1 MAAGRI
7 FTNVNM
13 TNRLGST
20 LGWAGTL
27 LVTLSCFVADA
38 PCARAAKIDNAR
50 IFPFWAGGGG
60 WESTITLVNVFE
72 SGIGY
77 RLSFHGANGQPALV
91 SYRTADGRVTAA
103 NTIQG
108 ELGDDSSAV
117 FVLIDAGAL
126 QTGWAR
132 LDYDGE
138 SRIGGVLTFRQRVDG
153 RPDFE
158 SSVTLTRDDETPVYL
173 PFDNT
178 LGAVT
183 TLAITNPSSSDNTD
197 LQLRFWDS
205 SGQIIT
211 TRSITLSAGTT
222 TAFSIPDQYPEL
234 AGRSGQLRIQGSSGS
249 LATLALRFNS
259 GGAFSTV
266 PVATR

>member
-1 MAAGRI
+1 MNDAK
-7 FTNVNM
+7 
-13 TNRLGST
+13 RLESN
-20 LGWAGTL
+20 LAWAGTL
-27 LVTLSCFVADA
+27 LLTLFCFVADA
-38 PCARAAKIDNAR
+38 PSVRGAKIDNAR

-60 WESTITLVNVFE
+60 WESTITLINVFE
-72 SGIGY
+72 SNIGY
-77 RLSFHGANGQPALV
+77 RLSFYAANGQPALV

-108 ELGDDSSAV
+108 DLGDDSSAV
-117 FVLIDAGAL
+117 FVIIDAGSL

-138 SRIGGVLTFRQRVDG
+138 SRIGGVLTFRQRVAG
-153 RPDFE
+153 TPDFE
-158 SSVTLTRDDETPVYL
+158 SSVTLTREDETPVYL

-183 TLAITNPSSSDNTD
+183 SLAITNPSSSDNTD

-205 SGQIIT
+205 SGREIT
-211 TRSITLSAGTT
+211 TRNITLSARTT
-222 TAFSIPDQYPEL
+222 TAFSIPDQFPEL
-234 AGRSGQLRIQGSSGS
+234 VGRSGQLRIQGSSGS
-249 LATLALRFNS
+249 LSTLALRFNS
-259 GGAFSTV
+259 SGSFSTV

>member
-1 MAAGRI
+1 MNNTR
-7 FTNVNM
+7 
-13 TNRLGST
+13 RLESK
-20 LGWAGTL
+20 LVWAGSLLLTL
-27 LVTLSCFVADA
+27 FCFIANA
-38 PCARAAKIDNAR
+38 PSARGAKIDNAR

-60 WESTITLVNVFE
+60 WESTITLINVFE
-72 SGIGY
+72 SDIGY
-77 RLSFHGANGQPALV
+77 RLSFYAASGQPAVV

-108 ELGDDSSAV
+108 DLPDDSSAV
-117 FVLIDAGAL
+117 FVLVDTGSL

-138 SRIGGVLTFRQRVDG
+138 SRIGGVLTFRQRVAG

-158 SSVTLTRDDETPVYL
+158 SSVTLTREDETPVYL

-183 TLAITNPSSSDNTD
+183 SLAITNPSSSDNTD

-205 SGQIIT
+205 SGREIT
-211 TRSITLSAGTT
+211 TRNITLSAGTT
-222 TAFSIPDQYPEL
+222 TAFSIPDQFPEL
-234 AGRSGQLRIQGSSGS
+234 VGRSGQLRIQGSSGS
-249 LATLALRFNS
+249 LSTLALRFNS
-259 GGAFSTV
+259 SGSFSTV

>member
-1 MAAGRI
+1 MYLV
-7 FTNVNM
+7 TVNN
-13 TNRLGST
+13 TKRFQSKLVWT
-20 LGWAGTL
+20 GTL
-27 LVTLSCFVADA
+27 LLTVFCSVASA
-38 PCARAAKIDNAR
+38 PSARAAKIDNGR

-60 WESTITLVNVFE
+60 WESTITLINVFE
-72 SGIGY
+72 SNIGY
-77 RLSFHGANGQPALV
+77 RLSFYGANGQPALV
-91 SYRTADGRVTAA
+91 SYRTADGIVTAA

-117 FVLIDAGAL
+117 FVLIDAGGGL

-132 LDYDGE
+132 LDYDGD
-138 SRIGGVLTFRQRVDG
+138 SRIGGVLTFRQRVEG

-178 LGAVT
+178 AGSVT
-183 TLAITNPSSSDNTD
+183 TLAITNPSASDNTD
-197 LQLRFWDS
+197 LQLRFWNS
-205 SGQIIT
+205 SGQILS

-234 AGRSGQLRIQGSSGS
+234 AGSSGQMRIQGSSGNLS
-249 LATLALRFNS
+249 TLALRFIS
-259 GGAFSTV
+259 SGAFSTV

>member
-1 MAAGRI
+1 
-7 FTNVNM
+7 VN
-13 TNRLGST
+13 NAKRLESN
-20 LGWAGTL
+20 LVWAGTL
-27 LVTLSCFVADA
+27 LLTLFCFVADA
-38 PCARAAKIDNAR
+38 PSVRGAKIDNAR

-60 WESTITLVNVFE
+60 WESTITLINVFE
-72 SGIGY
+72 SNIGY
-77 RLSFHGANGQPALV
+77 RLSFYAANGQPALV

-108 ELGDDSSAV
+108 DLGDDSSAV
-117 FVLIDAGAL
+117 FVIIDAGSL

-138 SRIGGVLTFRQRVDG
+138 SRIGGVLTFRQRVAG

-158 SSVTLTRDDETPVYL
+158 SSVTLTREDETPVYL

-183 TLAITNPSSSDNTD
+183 SLAITNPSSSDNTD

-205 SGQIIT
+205 SGREIT
-211 TRSITLSAGTT
+211 TRNITLSAGTT
-222 TAFSIPDQYPEL
+222 TAFSIPDQFPEL
-234 AGRSGQLRIQGSSGS
+234 VGRSGQLRIQGSSGS
-249 LATLALRFNS
+249 LSTLALRFNS
-259 GGAFSTV
+259 SGSFSTV